1 MYISELEI
9 ENFRGFKGLTKI
21 LLNNGINVFIGQNN
35 SGKTTILKAIELLFN
50 ENSPKRLTIGDFHK
64 NVSIDEIKKVPPKIV
79 VSAKLIESSDEEE
92 YSDDLI
98 TVSTWLTKIEKPY
111 EAKITYEYYL
121 PEKHIDEY
129 EQMMKSMGSQNIEDY
144 WNEIEH
150 NFIPK
155 FKYHILIGDPK
166 LKTPIDI
173 ESLKKF
179 DFQFLKAV
187 RDVER
192 DMYTGSNSLL
202 KEVIDFFIDYDVK
215 NNENLTKEAKIKE
228 IRKNKRDFSEKASG
242 LIEDLQKRMES
253 GKDEMLRYAIGTGAT
268 FEKLTPS
275 FEGKI
280 LDTELYSALKL
291 IVESE
296 TGIKIPA
303 AQNGLGYN
311 NLIYIS
317 LLLAKMQ
324 KNASGTYFGTNAK
337 NYSILAIEEPEA
349 HLHPTMQYKLL
360 KFLNLN
366 SQKEVR
372 QVFITSHSPNITASV
387 DLNSLIVIEHMEDK
401 IEISYPS
408 RIFDDSQEDIES
420 KLFVERFLDVTRSDM
435 FFAKKIIFV
444 EGLAEQLLIPEFSN
458 MLDKN
463 IVDSHIS
470 VINLNG
476 RYFNHFLK
484 LFDSNKSEFAMK
496 KKVACITDLDPV
508 RKEKSLKESS
518 SSWKKCHPIFL
529 YYGSDQYDYKPYSN
543 LLLESSQSMSD
554 NIQIFFQP
562 LFFSSTLEYQ
572 LMIENVT
579 CKELITNSVSN
590 QQELENLIDKYAD
603 YENIDLKDF
612 VDLLKSNTTNNEIKA
627 IYQDFNSKKEFFI
640 KHTIATRYLESIS
653 KGLVAQ
659 ELAIKIMMI
668 NMKNNNEE
676 DVILNVPKY
685 IKEAIEWTH
694 Q

>member
-372 QVFITSHSPNITASV
+372 QVFITSHSPNITAAV

>member
-202 KEVIDFFIDYDVK
+202 KEVIDFLIDYDVK

-372 QVFITSHSPNITASV
+372 QVFITSHSPNITAAV

-554 NIQIFFQP
+554 NIQIFSQP